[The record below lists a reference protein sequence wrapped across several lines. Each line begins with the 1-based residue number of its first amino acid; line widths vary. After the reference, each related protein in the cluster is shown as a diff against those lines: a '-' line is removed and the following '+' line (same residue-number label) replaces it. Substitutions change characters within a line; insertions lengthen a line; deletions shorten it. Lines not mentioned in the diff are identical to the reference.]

1 MKLFPSFGLSFLITT
16 TFLVLI
22 FASCKKED
30 VINHD
35 SSLKLGFSA
44 DSVIF
49 DTVFTTIGSVTKH
62 LMIYN
67 KSGNKLNISNINLA
81 GGTSSAY
88 RINLDGEPG
97 SSFSDI
103 EINGN
108 DSLYLFVRVTINPLD
123 NNNPYVVEDELTF
136 FTNGNEQHVKLI
148 AWGQDAHYIVAD
160 TYSSVFPKYK
170 IVADSLETVHWT
182 NDRPYVIYGY
192 AVVNSYGTLIID
204 EGARIY
210 FHDGGGLWAYS
221 DGLLQVK
228 GTIENP
234 VTFQGDRLESSYD
247 ELPGQWDRIWLMEST
262 PGTDHLIENAV
273 IKNGFIGLQT
283 ESFIHYANNRV
294 ILHNVIIK
302 NMNGFGIFSR
312 VYNIEATNTVLAN
325 CGGYCL
331 AVTGGGYFNFKQST
345 IGNFWPYSA
354 RNNPSVYINNYLLD
368 TLDNPVPYALNFT
381 LANSIVY
388 GSNRDEFETDLVGGA
403 DSLYFLSHS
412 LVRSTR
418 KMEDGV
424 NFQDILRNKD
434 PLYKDVSVND
444 YRLDT
449 LSPAI
454 DYGDPAVAVEVPY
467 DILNNL
473 RLNHPDAGAYQFMP
487 GQEKKQD

>member
-1 MKLFPSFGLSFLITT
+1 MKLFPSFGLSFLIAT

-35 SSLKLGFSA
+35 STLKLAVSA

-49 DTVFTTIGSVTKH
+49 DTVFTTVGSVTKR

-67 KSGNKLNISNINLA
+67 KSENKLIISNINLT

-123 NNNPYVVEDELTF
+123 KNNPYVVEDELTF

-182 NDRPYVIYGY
+182 NERPYVIYGY
-192 AVVNSYGTLIID
+192 AVIDSYGTLIID

-273 IKNGFIGLQT
+273 IKNGYIGLQT
-283 ESFIHYANNRV
+283 ESFIHYANNLV
-294 ILHNVIIK
+294 KLHNVIIE
-302 NMNGFGIFSR
+302 NMSRSGILSR
-312 VYNIEATNTVLAN
+312 IYNIEASNTVLAN
-325 CGGYCL
+325 CGGLCL
-331 AVTGGGYFNFKQST
+331 EVYGGGYFNFKQST

-354 RNNPSVYINNYLLD
+354 RNNPAVYINNYLLD
-368 TLDNPVPYALNFT
+368 SLENPIPYGLNFT
-381 LANSIVY
+381 LTNSIVY
-388 GSNRDEFETDLVGGA
+388 GSNKDEFETDMVGGA
-403 DSLYFLSHS
+403 DSLYILSHS

-424 NFQDILRNKD
+424 NYEAILRNED
-434 PLYKDVSVND
+434 PLFKDVTVND

-454 DYGDPAVAVEVPY
+454 DYGDPAIAAEVPY
-467 DILNNL
+467 DLLNNL

-487 GQEKKQD
+487 GQEKK

>member
-1 MKLFPSFGLSFLITT
+1 MKLSPSFGLSFLITT

-30 VINHD
+30 AINHD

-49 DTVFTTIGSVTKH
+49 DTVFTTIGSVTKR

-67 KSGNKLNISNINLA
+67 KSDNKLIISNINLT

-97 SSFSDI
+97 SSFSDV

-123 NNNPYVVEDELTF
+123 NNNPYVVEDELSF

-192 AVVNSYGTLIID
+192 AVINSYGTLIID

-228 GTIENP
+228 GTLENP

-273 IKNGFIGLQT
+273 IKNGYIGLQS
-283 ESFIHYANNRV
+283 ESFIHYANNLV
-294 ILHNVIIK
+294 KLHNVIIE
-302 NMNGFGIFSR
+302 NMSRSGILSHI
-312 VYNIEATNTVLAN
+312 YNIEASNTILAN
-325 CGGYCL
+325 CGGFCL
-331 AVTGGGYFNFKQST
+331 EIYGGGYFNFKQST

-354 RNNPSVYINNYLLD
+354 RNNPAVYINNYLLD
-368 TLDNPVPYALNFT
+368 TLDNPIPYALNFT

-388 GSNRDEFETDLVGGA
+388 GSNKDEFEADMVGGA

-418 KMEDGV
+418 KMEDGI
-424 NFQDILRNKD
+424 NYESILRNED
-434 PLYKDVSVND
+434 PLFKDVTVND

-467 DILNNL
+467 DILNNQ

-487 GQEKKQD
+487 GQEKK

>member
-1 MKLFPSFGLSFLITT
+1 LFPSFGLSFLITT

-49 DTVFTTIGSVTKH
+49 DTVFTTIGSVTKR

-67 KSGNKLNISNINLA
+67 KSDNKLIISNINLT

-108 DSLYLFVRVTINPLD
+108 DSLYLFVRVTINPQD

-182 NDRPYVIYGY
+182 NERPYVIYGY
-192 AVVNSYGTLIID
+192 AVIDSYGTLIID

-234 VTFQGDRLESSYD
+234 VTFQGDRLEADYD

-294 ILHNVIIK
+294 ILHNVIIE

-354 RNNPSVYINNYLLD
+354 RNNPAVYINNYLLD
-368 TLDNPVPYALNFT
+368 SLENPIPYALNFT
-381 LANSIVY
+381 LTNSIVY
-388 GSNRDEFETDLVGGA
+388 GSNKDEFETDMVGGA
-403 DSLYFLSHS
+403 DSLYYLSHS

-418 KMEDGV
+418 TMENGV
-424 NFQDILRNKD
+424 NYETILRNED
-434 PLYKDVSVND
+434 PLFKDVTVND

-454 DYGDPAVAVEVPY
+454 DYGDPAIATEVPY
-467 DILNNL
+467 DLLNNL

-487 GQEKKQD
+487 GQRDKQD

>member
-1 MKLFPSFGLSFLITT
+1 MKLLPYFRLFFLITAI
-16 TFLVLI
+16 FIVI
-22 FASCKKED
+22 VFASCKKED
-30 VINHD
+30 VVNHD
-35 SSLKLGFSA
+35 SSLKLGFST

-49 DTVFTTIGSVTKH
+49 DTVFTTVGSVTKR

-67 KSGNKLNISNINLA
+67 KSDNKLNISNINLT
-81 GGTSSAY
+81 GGPSSAY

-97 SSFSDI
+97 SSFSDV

-108 DSLYLFVRVTINPLD
+108 DSLYLFVRVTINPQD

-182 NDRPYVIYGY
+182 NERPYVIYGY
-192 AVVNSYGTLIID
+192 AVIDSYGTLIID

-228 GTIENP
+228 GTLENP
-234 VTFQGDRLESSYD
+234 VTFQGDRMESSYD

-273 IKNGFIGLQT
+273 IKNGYIGLQT

-294 ILHNVIIK
+294 ILHNVIIE

-312 VYNIEATNTVLAN
+312 IYNIEATNTVLAN

-354 RNNPSVYINNYLLD
+354 RNNPAVYINNYLLD

-381 LANSIVY
+381 LANSIIY
-388 GSNRDEFETDLVGGA
+388 GSNKDEFEADMVGGA
-403 DSLYFLSHS
+403 DSLYFISHS

-424 NFQDILRNKD
+424 NFNTILRNED
-434 PLYKDVSVND
+434 PLYKDVTVND

-454 DYGDPAVAVEVPY
+454 DYGDPAIAVEVPY
-467 DILNNL
+467 DLLNNQ

-487 GQEKKQD
+487 GQEKK